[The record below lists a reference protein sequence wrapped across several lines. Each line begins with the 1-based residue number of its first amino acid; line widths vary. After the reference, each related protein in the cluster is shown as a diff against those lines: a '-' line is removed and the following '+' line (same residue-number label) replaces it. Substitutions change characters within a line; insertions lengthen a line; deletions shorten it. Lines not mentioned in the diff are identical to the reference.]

1 MGIRVSGNSAGWMN
15 TVFSGC
21 PMMVSYL
28 NFSPLSEH
36 PGEAGVSLGCW
47 KQGLEAFLS
56 CGLLFRVWPHS
67 GHDIYEGYS
76 LKKGS
81 NLGRRG
87 VAGYSPIWKGG
98 EGVGTRGPET
108 FWGKKRKRINWGG
121 VSKQSLDPVLF
132 LRESTAA

>member
-1 MGIRVSGNSAGWMN
+1 MGIRVSGNSADWMN

-21 PMMVSYL
+21 PVMVSYL

-36 PGEAGVSLGCW
+36 PGEAGVSPGCW

-76 LKKGS
+76 LKRGS
-81 NLGRRG
+81 NLGGRGVGRIFSHMERRG
-87 VAGYSPIWKGG
+87 GCGDQRP
-98 EGVGTRGPET
+98 
-108 FWGKKRKRINWGG
+108 
-121 VSKQSLDPVLF
+121 
-132 LRESTAA
+132 